1 MRYEPMITRSE
12 SYRSYLWKGHD
23 FGPHWHSEVEV
34 LTCLNG
40 EVTVRVENRNYPLL
54 PGQVLIIPGN
64 EAHQF
69 FVSIQPCQLMI
80 QKFGYSLLDSDF
92 THIQSSCQ
100 YFRLEDGPEVLC
112 EPLRK
117 LLECLLADGKITQE
131 NEWKMRAYVTLLA
144 YGLRNTP
151 SAYRPSENQ
160 VSRTRRLVGIYP
172 ALDYVKDHYQEN
184 ISLDDV
190 AKLTGY
196 AKTYFCKHFKRVT
209 GVSFHQYL
217 NRYRISIA
225 CLLLADPGLSVTNI
239 AEMTGFSSAKLFCR
253 IFKETTNMTTSQ
265 YQRLSPEEKKRNWIS

>member
-225 CLLLADPGLSVTNI
+225 CLLLADPGLSVTTI

>member
-131 NEWKMRAYVTLLA
+131 NEWKMRAYITLLA

-265 YQRLSPEEKKRNWIS
+265 YQRLSPEEKKRNWVS

>member
-131 NEWKMRAYVTLLA
+131 NEWKMRAYITLLA

>member
-12 SYRSYLWKGHD
+12 SYRSYLWNGHD

-190 AKLTGY
+190 ARLTGY
-196 AKTYFCKHFKRVT
+196 AKTYFCKHFKRIT

-225 CLLLADPGLSVTNI
+225 CLLLADPGLSVATI
-239 AEMTGFSSAKLFCR
+239 AEMSGFSSAKLFCR

-265 YQRLSPEEKKRNWIS
+265 YQRLSPEEKKRNWVS